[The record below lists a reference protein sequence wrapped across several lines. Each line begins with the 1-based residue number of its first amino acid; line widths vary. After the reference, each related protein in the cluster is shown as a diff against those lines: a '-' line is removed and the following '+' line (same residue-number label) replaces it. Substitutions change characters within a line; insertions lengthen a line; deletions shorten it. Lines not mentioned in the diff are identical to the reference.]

1 MTMNELFL
9 FEVINGKENLIS
21 VQPERVMFLHLA
33 EKVEQE
39 KIDNG
44 TFDITKAV
52 KKDEIYDYCK
62 RHNYI
67 IR

>member
-1 MTMNELFL
+1 MMMNEKFL
-9 FEVINGKENLIS
+9 FEVIDGKENLIS

-44 TFDITKAV
+44 TFDITKSIKRA
-52 KKDEIYDYCK
+52 EIEDYCK

>member
-1 MTMNELFL
+1 MMM
-9 FEVINGKENLIS
+9 FEIINGQERLVS
-21 VQPERVMFLHLA
+21 FQPERVLFLHLA

-39 KIDNG
+39 KMDNG
-44 TFDITKAV
+44 TYDITKV
-52 KKDEIYDYCK
+52 VTKDEIYDYCK